1 MNTKCEQTN
10 FGENAEIISVY
21 KRAQAIEDGFLV
33 DVSKDAREADFK
45 YPVAITRVAWGK
57 YVEIPTGITDQD
69 IAGRLWDILWM
80 LRHYIKISSVDDRIM
95 FRLYVRND
103 NRKAKM
109 VTLKALCGPG
119 DDAEPVIT
127 IMLPEED

>member
-1 MNTKCEQTN
+1 MNTKCEQSN
-10 FGENAEIISVY
+10 FWENAEIISVY

-33 DVSKDAREADFK
+33 DVSKDAREAGFK

-57 YVEIPTGITDQD
+57 YVEIPTGVTGQD